1 MNEGNYTIEMK
12 AFLGE
17 CNNLTR
23 HDLRIFK
30 PDDVN
35 NTDPRLGYQDL
46 NIIEKLEVFPNPN
59 YGKFTVKVKL
69 ARIEKAE
76 LTLIRSKTGEVVYSA
91 SHQGADEYTFPVDL
105 LLRPELYIFS
115 IRAGK
120 SSLLSRILVNP

>member
-1 MNEGNYTIEMK
+1 MK
-12 AFLGE
+12 AFKGD
-17 CNNLTR
+17 CNNTAL
-23 HDLRIFK
+23 HDIRIFK
-30 PDDVN
+30 PDNVN

-69 ARIEKAE
+69 SRIEKAE
-76 LTLIRSKTGEVVYSA
+76 LTLIRSKTGEVIYST
-91 SHQGADEYTFPVDL
+91 SSQGADEYSFPVDL
-105 LLRPELYIFS
+105 QLRPELYIVS